1 MSVEFKRMYSND
13 LDIFIFLVY
22 MMIYKFFD
30 YLWRFVEYFLF
41 FLENYKIYIFFSY
54 VRLDCVLF
62 IGIKNILVF

>member
-41 FLENYKIYIFFSY
+41 FLENYKIYIFFIY